1 MNDKMTF
8 HRIASSIAGATGCTD
23 EEAALFL
30 RALLDKAT
38 EALARGE
45 RVTIAGIGTF
55 APGEPSQEAVVW
67 APDPLLA
74 EAVNEP
80 FAAFE
85 PVALAAGVSE
95 DDLTEKSAPD
105 VTAVH
110 AAVEATQAEA
120 GIDNAVA
127 ADEDKTAEDKAEAH
141 APGDKPEIEEAA
153 CADSGAGIPA
163 VPAEAEVEAEAD
175 IIADSAPEML
185 EAQVVIPAAAET
197 VVLPVA
203 DNKPEAPVE
212 KKYSE
217 SAERLKK
224 QFFSDDDDSSSDNR
238 EPIIV
243 YRDRTGL
250 NPWLMLLVGVI
261 VGMALGYLLSI
272 TLGYLSNT
280 SDTTYDDSA
289 DDEEMVEE
297 TTPADGFITEIADE
311 PQTTE
316 PVAEPEVSAPEK
328 TESADAV
335 APSVKAQTSAPKVVT
350 DTVSG
355 HRYLTTMARKYY
367 GNHSFWVY
375 IYEEN
380 ADKIGN
386 PDRIR
391 PGTVVVIPPAS
402 KYNIDASNPASVRRA
417 TAKIGEIERRT
428 KGRR

>member
-120 GIDNAVA
+120 
-127 ADEDKTAEDKAEAH
+127 
-141 APGDKPEIEEAA
+141 A
-153 CADSGAGIPA
+153 CSDSGAGIPA

-367 GNHSFWVY
+367 GNHCFWVY

-402 KYNIDASNPASVRRA
+402 KYNIDASDPASVRRA